1 MLVIGITSRALF
13 DLDESHKI
21 FKNKGL
27 EAYRDFQISNENN
40 VLNPGQAY
48 PLVTKLLDL
57 NKRLKDQKSVEV
69 VLLSRNSADTGLR
82 IFNSIEHHG
91 LDIKRA
97 AFCGGYGLALNK
109 APANA
114 MCDGADGPK
123 QANLPAKMKELQGKH
138 GGAAG

>member
-57 NKRLKDQKSVEV
+57 NKKLKDQKSVEV

-82 IFNSIEHHG
+82 IFNSIEQ
-91 LDIKRA
+91 DIGQYEDVIKTFWASGTGFITKKTIFEEKGFYNR
-97 AFCGGYGLALNK
+97 
-109 APANA
+109 
-114 MCDGADGPK
+114 
-123 QANLPAKMKELQGKH
+123 H
-138 GGAAG
+138 R